1 MSPETSVAALRCLF
15 VHDNRYLVRADGIYS
30 EGQFGYRDWHRYLAA
45 YGTLTVAGRAVSDDA
60 GQDLS
65 RLNVSSGPG
74 VDFALLPSVAGAG
87 ALVRNTRPLRRQ
99 LRRLIADHDV
109 VIARLP
115 SEAGL
120 VACDLAR
127 RAGKSYGI
135 EVVGCPY
142 DALRHYGSRLARVY
156 ARLAAW
162 RLRRAVRRAPCV
174 LYVSQAFLQGRYP
187 AGRNAATFVASNV
200 ELEPPD
206 SGLIARRK
214 ARLENPPAALV
225 FGYCGS
231 FANLAKG
238 FDVVLRALHLARGRL
253 PAFEL
258 RAIGP
263 GDPTVWRARVR
274 ELGLEDVVNLQ
285 GVLQSGAPVRAWMD
299 DLDLLVHAGL
309 QEGVPR
315 TVLEAFSRACPVVA
329 SQAGGTGELLA
340 SDALHAPGNEH
351 ALAERIA
358 AFAKDGERRLRQ
370 ALENART
377 AERFDPDHL
386 ALVRQRFLACA
397 GRGHQD

>member
-1 MSPETSVAALRCLF
+1 MSPETPVAALKCLF
-15 VHDNRYLVRADGIYS
+15 VHDNRYLARGGRVYS
-30 EGQFGYRDWHRYLAA
+30 EGQFAYRDWHRYLTA
-45 YGTLTVAGRAVSDDA
+45 YGRLSVAGRAARDDA
-60 GQDLS
+60 DPDLA

-74 VDFALLPSVAGAG
+74 VDFALLPSVAGPG
-87 ALVRNTRPLRRQ
+87 ALVRNTLPLRRQ
-99 LRRLIADHDV
+99 LSRLIADHDV

-127 RAGKSYGI
+127 RAGKAYGI

-187 AGRNAATFVASNV
+187 ADRNAATFVASNV

-206 SGLIARRK
+206 RDLVARRK
-214 ARLENPPAALV
+214 ARLENPPDALV
-225 FGYCGS
+225 LGYCGS

-238 FDVVLRALHLARGRL
+238 FDVVLRALHLARDRL

-263 GDPTVWRARVR
+263 GDPTVWRPRVR
-274 ELGLEDVVNLQ
+274 DLGLEDVVSLQ
-285 GVLQSGAPVRAWMD
+285 GALQSGAPVRAWMD

-309 QEGVPR
+309 QEGLPR

-329 SQAGGTGELLA
+329 TRAGGTGELLGA
-340 SDALHAPGNEH
+340 DALHAPGDEH
-351 ALAERIA
+351 ALAERLV
-358 AFAKDGERRLRQ
+358 AFATDGERRLRQ

-377 AERFDPDHL
+377 AARFDPEHL
-386 ALVRQRFLACA
+386 TLVRQRFLACA
-397 GRGHQD
+397 GRGDDT